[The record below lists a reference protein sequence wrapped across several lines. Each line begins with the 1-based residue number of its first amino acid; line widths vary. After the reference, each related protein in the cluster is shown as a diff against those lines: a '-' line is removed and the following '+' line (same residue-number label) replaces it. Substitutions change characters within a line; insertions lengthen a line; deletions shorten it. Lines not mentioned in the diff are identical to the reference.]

1 MRVVVVAAEGEA
13 TRRAALSLSTHPD
26 VEVALLGPTTSSQF
40 PVVDSAIGY
49 DAVVGSERAA
59 IEAGIPAVVPG
70 ALERH
75 FGVEHCSIAGLALA
89 LAADLEGVGTV
100 AVAVPGAGGGDQ
112 EVTFPS
118 PIDSRRAR
126 AESFSGRTVF
136 VADSPDDAAA
146 ALALGQDRHR
156 VILDDHR
163 FMEGVALAAGVGVL
177 LAGYE
182 SGPVWRHAPA
192 YLQTATEMGLVIGER
207 PA

>member
-1 MRVVVVAAEGEA
+1 RRHGGGSGGRVPAQPSDRAGRRRPGRMEARRTASMRVVVVAAEGEA

-40 PVVDSAIGY
+40 PVVHSAIGY
-49 DAVVGSERAA
+49 YAVVGSERAA

-89 LAADLEGVGTV
+89 LAADVEGVGTV

-126 AESFSGRTVF
+126 
-136 VADSPDDAAA
+136 
-146 ALALGQDRHR
+146 
-156 VILDDHR
+156 
-163 FMEGVALAAGVGVL
+163 
-177 LAGYE
+177 
-182 SGPVWRHAPA
+182 
-192 YLQTATEMGLVIGER
+192 VIGR
-207 PA
+207 AHV